1 MNKNFSLR
9 LALNNIKNNRKF
21 YLPYYLSA
29 AGIVGMFYII
39 CFLALSP
46 DIAKMS
52 ASLSLIMGF
61 GSWVMAIFAFI
72 FLFYINSFLMKR
84 RKKEIGLYN
93 ILGME
98 KRHIGKILVIE
109 NLLVS
114 VASLVSGI
122 LCGILFSKLIHL
134 VISWLFGVAP
144 PFGISVSA
152 AALIYCVIL
161 FSVLFFL
168 TLASNL
174 WSIRLAKPVEL
185 LQGSNVG
192 EKEPKSKWFMAIAGF
207 VSLGAGY
214 FIALTTESPLTAIA
228 LFFVAVVLVING
240 TYCLFTAGSVTIL
253 KALRKNKRFYYKPG
267 NFTAVSG
274 LIYRMK
280 QNAVGLAS
288 ICILST
294 MVLVMISGTVSLF
307 MGTEDVINKQAP
319 GDVNVNIVQCG
330 MNLNRSEVKEILR
343 SQAEKDNVS
352 IESITDYQY
361 LPFAAVKEDEGFS
374 FNHAK
379 LGNLDNANTF
389 AVFSEK
395 EYTKL
400 TGETLNLAKGE
411 AAACSR
417 GVQIPEQFYI
427 GEKQFTLKEKLKPFV
442 ALADIESGISDVHYL
457 VTADDSVVEALYE
470 EQKKA
475 YDENAS
481 DLVVRFIIDIA
492 DDDEAAARYVQGVW
506 DSLYNYLDGERDK
519 GTLDYTGVQVNCR
532 SEYRDG
538 FMDLVG
544 SFLFLG
550 IFLGIVFTFAA
561 ALIIYYKQITEG
573 YYDKDKFEI
582 MQKVGMS
589 KAEVKSAIRK
599 QVLLVFFAPLL
610 MSGLHILAAF
620 KMITKLLLVFSMNN
634 VPLFAL
640 CTLGTFLMF
649 AVIYALVYLVT
660 AREYYKIVG

>member
-1 MNKNFSLR
+1 MNKHFSLR

-21 YLPYYLSA
+21 YLPYFLSA
-29 AGIVGMFYII
+29 AGIIAMFYII

-46 DIAKMS
+46 DISEMS
-52 ASLSLIMGF
+52 ASLSVIMGF

-114 VASLVSGI
+114 TASLVSGI
-122 LCGILFSKLIHL
+122 LCGVLFSKLIHL
-134 VISWLFGVAP
+134 VISWLFGAAP
-144 PFGISVSA
+144 PFGISLSP
-152 AALIYCVIL
+152 AALIYSVVL
-161 FSVLFFL
+161 FGILFFL
-168 TLASNL
+168 TLVSNL
-174 WSIRLAKPVEL
+174 LSIRLAKPVEL
-185 LQGSNVG
+185 LQGGNVG
-192 EKEPKSKWFMAIAGF
+192 EKEPKSKWFMAIIGF

-214 FIALTTESPLTAIA
+214 FIALTTESPLTAVV

-294 MVLVMISGTVSLF
+294 MVLVMVSGTVSLF

-319 GDVNVNIVQCG
+319 GDVNVNIVHCD
-330 MNLNRSEVKEILR
+330 MTLDRDEVGKVLR
-343 SQAEKDNVS
+343 SQAEKDHIDIDSVM
-352 IESITDYQY
+352 DYQY
-361 LPFAAVKEDEGFS
+361 LPFAAVKEDGGFS
-374 FNHAK
+374 FDQAK
-379 LGNLDNANTF
+379 LRNLSDANTF

-417 GVQIPEQFYI
+417 GFQIPEQFYI
-427 GEKQFTLKEKLKPFV
+427 GEKQFTLKEKLKSFV
-442 ALADIESGISDVHYL
+442 TLGDIEAGISDVHYL
-457 VTADDSVVEALYE
+457 VVSDDSIVEDLYK
-470 EQKKA
+470 EQKRA

-481 DLVVRFIIDIA
+481 DFVVRYIIDISS
-492 DDDEAAARYVQGVW
+492 DDEAAARYVQGLY
-506 DSLYNYLDGERDK
+506 DSLYSYLDGERDK
-519 GTLDYTGVQVNCR
+519 GVLDYTGMQINSR
-532 SEYRDG
+532 KEYRDS
-538 FMDLVG
+538 FMDMVG

-610 MSGLHILAAF
+610 MAGLHILAAF
-620 KMITKLLLVFSMNN
+620 KMITKLLLAFSMNN
-634 VPLFAL
+634 VPLFAM